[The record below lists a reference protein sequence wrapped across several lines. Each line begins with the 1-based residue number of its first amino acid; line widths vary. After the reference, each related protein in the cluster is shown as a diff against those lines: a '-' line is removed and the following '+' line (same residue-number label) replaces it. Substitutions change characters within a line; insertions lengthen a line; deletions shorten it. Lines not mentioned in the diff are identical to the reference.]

1 MANEKII
8 ELKKQEVTKL
18 AERFKKAN
26 IILLTDY
33 RGINAEDVTKLR
45 KDLGNVEAEYS
56 VIKNN
61 IIRRA
66 FEEMGIKDFEEKLVG
81 PTAVITCKSDY
92 LATSKVIYNFIKE
105 NDYYTLKAGMIEGE
119 VKTKEEIFTLAQLPS
134 REELLS
140 KLAGVLLANIS
151 KLAVALDQVKQQ
163 KESGVEPEVKEE
175 KVEAVEE
182 VKAEE
187 VKEEEKTEQE

>member
-45 KDLGNVEAEYS
+45 KDLGNIEAEYS

-66 FEEMGIKDFEEKLVG
+66 FEEMGIKDFESELVG
-81 PTAVITCKSDY
+81 PTAVITCESDY

-105 NDYYTLKAGMIEGE
+105 NDYYTLKAGMIEGA

>member
-66 FEEMGIKDFEEKLVG
+66 FEEMGIKDFESELVG
-81 PTAVITCKSDY
+81 PTAVITCESDY

-105 NDYYTLKAGMIEGE
+105 NDYYTLKAGMIEGA

-151 KLAVALDQVKQQ
+151 KLALEQVKQQ

>member
-66 FEEMGIKDFEEKLVG
+66 FEEMGIKDFSEKLVG
-81 PTAVITCKSDY
+81 PTAVITCESDY

-105 NDYYTLKAGMIEGE
+105 NDYYTLKAGMIEGA

-151 KLAVALDQVKQQ
+151 KLAVVLDQVKQQ

>member
-1 MANEKII
+1 MGNIDIYIDDIEKEYNIEEEKIKKII
-8 ELKKQEVTKL
+8 ETTLKKCIEI
-18 AERFKKAN
+18 EN
-26 IILLTDY
+26 
-33 RGINAEDVTKLR
+33 LR
-45 KDLGNVEAEYS
+45 KDIIINVEIVEDER
-56 VIKNN
+56 IKEINN
-61 IIRRA
+61 STRNIDKVTDVLS
-66 FEEMGIKDFEEKLVG
+66 FPMYEKKDFEEKLVG

-175 KVEAVEE
+175 AK
-182 VKAEE
+182 EE

>member
-45 KDLGNVEAEYS
+45 KDLGNVEAEYL

-81 PTAVITCKSDY
+81 PTAVITCESDY

-105 NDYYTLKAGMIEGE
+105 NDYYTLKAGMIEGA

>member
-45 KDLGNVEAEYS
+45 KDLGNVDAEYS

-81 PTAVITCKSDY
+81 PTAVITCESDY

-105 NDYYTLKAGMIEGE
+105 NDYYTLKAGMIEGA

-134 REELLS
+134 KEELLS

>member
-66 FEEMGIKDFEEKLVG
+66 FEEMGIKDFESELVG
-81 PTAVITCKSDY
+81 PTAVITCESDY

-134 REELLS
+134 KEELLS

-175 KVEAVEE
+175 KAEATEE

>member
-66 FEEMGIKDFEEKLVG
+66 FEEMGIKDFESELVG
-81 PTAVITCKSDY
+81 PTAVITCESDY

-175 KVEAVEE
+175 KVEATEE